1 MSFGYTGHLDRI
13 YDLLASCLNM
23 EPALRDI
30 IDPSKLKPEPPD
42 SSPFTVAVIGAMK
55 SGKSTFINALLGTDL
70 MPNETEACT
79 LTTTD
84 VIHAPHD
91 GKVAKRF
98 ADRTEFII
106 GEQLAVS
113 FHEDVR
119 DSRRNPQHEPYFY
132 EVRYEL
138 DALKDRAPKA
148 MPFHLIDT
156 PGINE
161 MEHGGLTK
169 AHIESIFHQ
178 SLSRAKVI
186 IYIIDT
192 QYYRAEENKE
202 ILSSLRRL
210 RPDLVPHVIFALNK
224 VDRLDESKDASI
236 VQFVEDVRETLRAW
250 GYEGNPIYPVSAR
263 KALIARLTP
272 KGELTES
279 QRRVMLSYMP
289 ERTVL
294 IDGEHIMVRAAP
306 EKNHELIF
314 EQSGFSALEEKVLGH
329 LYDHIELEAEREAGN
344 RLSSTL
350 RFYSNIIDQ
359 LQDATHS
366 DMKGITERIERGVRQ
381 LKALENIILALE
393 EAIHDFEGLTKKAS
407 TEQTALNAHKYNVPS
422 IPVPVAMSSG
432 AAYPASSSAREAGLQ
447 IFDAWYE
454 DMASKYPLQLYNS
467 LRSELSTIGKG
478 NFFGETAAAFGR
490 RAQELNRQL
499 MTLQQELG
507 ERLRLDALPESL
519 IVHPDMLREHR
530 ADAVQLHQQQFRNE
544 IVTEAHTKS
553 FLLFFTDTNYSY
565 SIASAVQHAKLAM
578 GEALKKYDRKL
589 KDEIIQVKYERYPKA
604 LLSLVISPIMEAL
617 TRTQSSIK
625 AIDAELAGYESEI
638 QSKSIFLSTA
648 RQTNAFLRHTAS
660 LMQMEPVRLPE
671 NGVLDS
677 LIRSAGP
684 DELIQLPAGTFTI
697 KRRHELKHG
706 LVIRGAGNDTVIR
719 LESKGAFN
727 LASEEALF
735 SMEKVRLTVHSSGP
749 AVSLRGRFATFN
761 ECTFEGELG
770 QIGLRLEGNLEAEIR
785 NCTFNRFSV
794 GIEASDHCQLRVYG
808 SHLTECKQSGI
819 TGSGGSI
826 VKLNDTRFERNG
838 TGVQF
843 AGKAGGTITDCEL
856 AVHTSSAVHVTDEA
870 MPIIKSVIFK
880 ANATGLAADGASAA
894 YVSGNQFH
902 QNKKAGIAV
911 RGQAMGKILN
921 NLFEDNTVGIQ
932 FENEANPDIYGNEC
946 RSNQTGMLVQGTAA
960 GKLHNNT
967 YRNNS
972 RFGVE
977 VRESAKPEVTNNR
990 FEGNEAGIC
999 IGGSSESQMDLNT
1012 CVDNRLAGIVVLDKA
1027 QPRLSQ
1033 NQCEN
1038 NENGIVLQ
1046 GQSEAKLFNN
1056 RCIGNRAAGIAV
1068 SESAAGN
1075 FSNNVCSNNNIGVM
1089 VSGAAKPSL
1098 QNTVCENNGT
1108 GMAVTD
1114 QALLKS
1120 HGGAVRQG
1128 KVGYVISKKSS
1139 AVIEN
1144 GECSHTDKGVS
1155 CSDEAELTLHR
1166 SRFAYHA
1173 DTAITLAGSSLCT
1186 ASELKVSSCATGILA
1201 KEDAA
1206 VNFHSIHIQGGSTGM
1221 ELNGRTSGSLH
1232 SLDIASCS
1240 GDGIRIRSNGKL
1252 QVEESFCSGN
1262 AQGIAIYD
1270 QAVPVLARNR
1280 LMRNKVGLIYGD
1292 TGAGEATENSIEF
1305 NAVGIMCRGSS
1316 HPVLTGNS
1324 IQENEIGMQANGRA
1338 GAIIRENRVDRNME
1352 RGILLLG
1359 SNSACIVQRN
1369 TVTGNVKTGIYIGEQ
1384 ACPELVDNR
1393 VSGSEIGILSED
1405 KAECVIRSNLIS
1417 VNQIGLRADGRTS
1430 LVLLSNTAS
1439 ENGQGFLL
1447 SGNANVRA
1455 DGNSIVKNRS
1465 TGIHV
1470 TRESVASIVN
1480 NRINENG
1487 GDGIRAEDDVQIV
1500 FEQNAAN
1507 ANGGHG
1513 ISLKNQ
1519 ASGILTRN
1527 ECMQNAMHAV
1537 YVERTTSILINKTK
1551 SEKNGVKGISRS
1563 GISNRW
1569 NMIISKRNTKKRRNT
1584 RKEGSHAARSDSGT
1598 HIID

>member
-13 YDLLASCLNM
+13 HDLLANCLNM
-23 EPALRDI
+23 EPALCDL
-30 IDPSKLKPEPPD
+30 IDPGKLKPESPG
-42 SSPFTVAVIGAMK
+42 SNPFTVAVIGAMK

-98 ADRTEFII
+98 ADRTEYIS
-106 GEQLAVS
+106 GERIAER

-119 DSRRNPQHEPYFY
+119 DSRRNPWHEPYTY

-138 DALKDRAPKA
+138 DALRDRAPKA
-148 MPFHLIDT
+148 MPFHLVDT
-156 PGINE
+156 PGMNE

-169 AHIESIFHQ
+169 AHFESIFLQ
-178 SLSRAKVI
+178 SLSRAKVVL
-186 IYIIDT
+186 YIIDT
-192 QYYRAEENKE
+192 QYYRAEENRK
-202 ILSSLRRL
+202 ILSSLQRL

-236 VQFVEDVRETLRAW
+236 EQFVEDVRGTLRAW
-250 GYEGNPIYPVSAR
+250 GYKGNPMYPISAR
-263 KALIARLTP
+263 KALLARLTA

-279 QRRVMLSYMP
+279 QRPFMLSYMP

-294 IDGEHIMVRAAP
+294 IDGEHVTVKAVP
-306 EKNHELIF
+306 EKNLALIF
-314 EQSGFSALEEKVLGH
+314 MQSGFSALEEKVLGH
-329 LYDHIELEAEREAGN
+329 LYDYMELEAEREAGN

-350 RFYSNIIDQ
+350 RLYSDRMSQ
-359 LQDATHS
+359 LQEATHS
-366 DMKGITERIERGVRQ
+366 VTKEIAERIEHAVRQ
-381 LKALENIILALE
+381 LKALENIKFALE
-393 EAIHDFEGLTKKAS
+393 KATQDFEDLTRKAS
-407 TEQTALNAHKYNVPS
+407 MKQTALSAREYTIPS
-422 IPVPVAMSSG
+422 IPVPPAMSSG
-432 AAYPASSSAREAGLQ
+432 AAYPVSSSARSAALQ
-447 IFDAWYE
+447 LFDAWYE
-454 DMASKYPLQLYNS
+454 DMASKYPLELYNS
-467 LRSELSTIGKG
+467 LRSELSTTGKG

-490 RAQELNRQL
+490 RAQELNREL

-507 ERLRLDALPESL
+507 ERLRLDAMPESL
-519 IVHPDMLREHR
+519 NVHPDMLREYR
-530 ADAVQLHQQQFRNE
+530 ADALRLNNQKFRDE
-544 IVTEAHTKS
+544 VVTEAHTKS

-589 KDEIIQVKYERYPKA
+589 KDEIIQAKYERYPKA
-604 LLSLVISPIMEAL
+604 LLVLIASSIKQAM
-617 TRTQSSIK
+617 TRTQACQKEIE
-625 AIDAELAGYESEI
+625 AELARYESELR
-638 QSKSIFLSTA
+638 SKSIFMSTA
-648 RQTNAFLRHTAS
+648 RQTNTFLRHTAS
-660 LMQMEPVRLPE
+660 LVHMEPGKLPE
-671 NGVLDS
+671 NGLLDS
-677 LIRSAGP
+677 LIQSSGP
-684 DELIQLPAGTFTI
+684 DERIQLPAGTFTI
-697 KRRHELKHG
+697 KMRHELKHG
-706 LVIRGAGNDTVIR
+706 LVIRGAGDDTVIR

-761 ECTFEGELG
+761 ECTFEGEHG
-770 QIGLRLEGNLEAEIR
+770 QKGLRLEGNLEAEIR

-819 TGSGGSI
+819 TGSGGSA

-856 AVHTSSAVHVTDEA
+856 AGHTSSAVHVTDEA
-870 MPIIKSVIFK
+870 MPVIKSVLFK
-880 ANATGLAADGASAA
+880 ANATGLATDGTSAA
-894 YVSGNQFH
+894 YVSSNQFH
-902 QNKKAGIAV
+902 QNQKAGIVV
-911 RGQAMGKILN
+911 RGQAMGKILK

-946 RSNQTGMLVQGTAA
+946 RSNQTGMLVQGEAT

-967 YRNNS
+967 FRDNS

-990 FEGNEAGIC
+990 FEGNEAGIS

-1038 NENGIVLQ
+1038 NENGILLQ
-1046 GQSEAKLFNN
+1046 GQSEAELFNN
-1056 RCIGNRAAGIAV
+1056 RCAGNRAAGIAV

-1075 FSNNVCSNNNIGVM
+1075 LGNNVCSNNNIGVM

-1166 SRFAYHA
+1166 SRFTYHA

-1186 ASELKVSSCATGILA
+1186 AVELKLSSCATGILA
-1201 KEDAA
+1201 EEDAA

-1221 ELNGRTSGSLH
+1221 ELNGRSSGSLH

-1240 GDGIRIRSNGKL
+1240 ADGIRIRSNGKL

-1270 QAVPVLARNR
+1270 QAAPVLARNR
-1280 LMRNKVGLIYGD
+1280 LMRNKVGLLYGD
-1292 TGAGEATENSIEF
+1292 SGAGEATENSMEF

-1324 IQENEIGMQANGRA
+1324 IQENEIGMKAHGRA
-1338 GAIIRENRVDRNME
+1338 GAIIRENRVSRNME

-1359 SNSACIVQRN
+1359 SNSVCIVQGN
-1369 TVTGNVKTGIYIGEQ
+1369 TVTGNAKTGIYIGEQ

-1417 VNQIGLRADGRTS
+1417 VNQIGLRADGQTS

-1455 DGNSIVKNRS
+1455 DGNSIVKSRS
-1465 TGIHV
+1465 TGIHI
-1470 TRESVASIVN
+1470 TGESVASIMN
-1480 NRINENG
+1480 NRISENG
-1487 GDGIRAEDDVQIV
+1487 GDGILAEDDVQIV

-1507 ANGGHG
+1507 ANGGNG

-1569 NMIISKRNTKKRRNT
+1569 NMIISRRNAKKRWNT
-1584 RKEGSHAARSDSGT
+1584 RKEGSYETRSDSGT
-1598 HIID
+1598 HFID